1 MRTGAH
7 TIFIQFSDASTPLD
21 NGLLHPH
28 HPGDTPHANAVLH
41 IRDKSQ
47 RNIPTCTATSR
58 GESKGPLR
66 RGTGGE
72 QGRRRQQ
79 DGQDVRYRYVH
90 PACPQSTK
98 TPLTNPPVLI
108 VKPSASTTIRHN
120 GEQGTPP
127 PPPPPTQLTPPP
139 SKKRRHNPRHL
150 RHRPPPLQPPGQP
163 NPTLRRHLIVVVV
176 VLRQTRAPRPLP
188 GGLRRRP
195 GMDGTPDRQRV
206 RHRRAALDR
215 HAERA
220 ESGRGESYGVGWVGA
235 AGGDG
240 TGRGEAKWRGEGGA
254 GAGMT
259 SRGVGGGVG
268 EGEGGAEGVGLGEG
282 VV

>member
-139 SKKRRHNPRHL
+139 PKKDA
-150 RHRPPPLQPPGQP
+150 
-163 NPTLRRHLIVVVV
+163 II
-176 VLRQTRAPRPLP
+176 
-188 GGLRRRP
+188 
-195 GMDGTPDRQRV
+195 
-206 RHRRAALDR
+206 
-215 HAERA
+215 HAT
-220 ESGRGESYGVGWVGA
+220 S
-235 AGGDG
+235 G
-240 TGRGEAKWRGEGGA
+240 TGLLLSSPPDNLIPPSDATSSSSSSSSDKPERHVLSQGDFAVVPAWTEHQIVNESDTVELHWIVTRSGPSPVEVNLTGWGGSELQA
-254 GAGMT
+254 ET
-259 SRGVGGGVG
+259 ER
-268 EGEGGAEGVGLGEG
+268 EGERGSGGEREGQGPG
-282 VV
+282 